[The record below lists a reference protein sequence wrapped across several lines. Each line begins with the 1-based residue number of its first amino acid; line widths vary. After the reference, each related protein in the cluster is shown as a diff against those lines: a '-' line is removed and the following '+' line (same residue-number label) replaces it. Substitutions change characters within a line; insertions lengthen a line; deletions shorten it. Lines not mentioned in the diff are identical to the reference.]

1 MKLAPLDYH
10 RAQSVEHAI
19 ALLGEY
25 HGNARII
32 AGGQSLIPMLAYR
45 LAAPCALIDIGRLT
59 DLATIVCDDSGTRI
73 GSLVRW
79 CDIQSSTEI
88 RRRQP
93 LLHEAIGHIAHYQIR
108 NRGTIGGS
116 LAHCDPAAECPAVV
130 LACHG
135 QIDIQGPGGTRSLRA
150 DDFFQGPLTTDLAPD
165 EIITSIRMLRHDL
178 RLTGTHVG
186 CEHGVCGACTVI
198 VNGEAVRSCLLL
210 TLQAEGWH
218 VRTVEGLASNDE
230 LSDLQQAFQDNHALQ
245 CGFCTPGILMTAE
258 ALLTHEPDAS
268 EERIVEVLS
277 GHICRC
283 TGYLPITKAIVQARD
298 VQRSGG
304 QAAP

>member
-1 MKLAPLDYH
+1 MKLAPLEYH
-10 RAQSVEHAI
+10 RAESVEHAI

-25 HGNARII
+25 RGDARIL

-45 LAAPCALIDIGRLT
+45 LAAPCALIDIGRLA

-135 QIDIQGPGGTRSLRA
+135 EIDIQGPGGTRSLRA

-165 EIITSIRMLRHDL
+165 EIITSIRMPSWTDGRRWGFVEFSRRPGDFAMAGVALHFEMVENCVRAPSVVGFGVGERALILQETQSMLKD
-178 RLTGTHVG
+178 RPLTPDAIALAVG
-186 CEHGVCGACTVI
+186 VAKEEINPEPDPHIPPDYRRA
-198 VNGEAVRSCLLL
+198 LL
-210 TLQAEGWH
+210 
-218 VRTVEGLASNDE
+218 
-230 LSDLQQAFQDNHALQ
+230 
-245 CGFCTPGILMTAE
+245 GILLE
-258 ALLTHEPDAS
+258 RALKQAHRRNEDPD
-268 EERIVEVLS
+268 
-277 GHICRC
+277 G
-283 TGYLPITKAIVQARD
+283 AIDGR
-298 VQRSGG
+298 
-304 QAAP
+304 